1 MTAARE
7 QCQLPEI
14 APKGFYF
21 YLATTPSP
29 TDKGRRHL
37 YAILRPKQRFGEVR
51 VTLSPERNLAKP
63 FDRLALAR
71 AYADFLNRMDGLLEF
86 RVVLEAGRVLD
97 SPNVPNVTQNCQL
110 MGSLTKYSEFR
121 WEWAV
126 AICGLLGWQGRS
138 GYFPERVPASDRLF
152 RVCESEASSPMPS
165 GEWQPLKQFVE
176 VNPIG
181 SFWRQSREPLA
192 LRGTG

>member
-37 YAILRPKQRFGEVR
+37 YSILRPKQRFGEVR

-71 AYADFLNRMDGLLEF
+71 AYADFLNRVGCMRKF
-86 RVVLEAGRVLD
+86 FIVLEAGRVLD
-97 SPNVPNVTQNCQL
+97 GPSVP
-110 MGSLTKYSEFR
+110 K
-121 WEWAV
+121 V
-126 AICGLLGWQGRS
+126 A
-138 GYFPERVPASDRLF
+138 
-152 RVCESEASSPMPS
+152 
-165 GEWQPLKQFVE
+165 
-176 VNPIG
+176 
-181 SFWRQSREPLA
+181 
-192 LRGTG
+192 